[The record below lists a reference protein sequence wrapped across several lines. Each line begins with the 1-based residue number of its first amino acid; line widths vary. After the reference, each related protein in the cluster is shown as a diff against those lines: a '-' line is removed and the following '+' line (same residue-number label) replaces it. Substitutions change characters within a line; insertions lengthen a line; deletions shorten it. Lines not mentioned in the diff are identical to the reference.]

1 MNMTSEQQLVQ
12 DPEHFIAHRQKL
24 INALVGLWS
33 SSIPDHLPT
42 EQNFSGW
49 LDTFGPEVAAAAIKR
64 TANKARTRQR
74 EHAPM
79 GASELEKYATGCM
92 KVMGRAAGYRPRTL
106 CADYPRN

>member
-12 DPEHFIAHRQKL
+12 DPENFIAHRQKL

-33 SSIPDHLPT
+33 SSIPADHLPT

-49 LDTFGPEVAAAAIKR
+49 LDTFGAEVAAAAIRR

-74 EHAPM
+74 SQSPM
-79 GASELEKYATGCM
+79 DAKELEAYATGTM
-92 KVMGRAAGYRPRTL
+92 KVMGRAAGFRGTGL
-106 CADYPRN
+106 